1 MGWGARAAYSVVQ
14 AGREAHERI
23 LGAIEPPESEMPA
36 GLGQRVRA
44 RLHQPAAKFGRNAMP
59 CIGRGPSHER
69 HHRLN
74 ARVGR
79 HLVLA
84 SSFCRAKDSKKDAD
98 DIANRDT
105 GKRVS
110 FYSLEKE
117 IALVN
122 QMAQEVKWDAKIV
135 GDPVVVEYITR
146 LEKDQGRGG
155 RQSVLDTSYDGRVR
169 DTQKKHSGDSPRKAG
184 VRPDSSIRKVRR
196 RCCRTD
202 AAARCRMAINR
213 LAPCDALGNA
223 SADDGHFGQQ
233 GSDADER
240 PSLKQPT
247 RVGAGA
253 TEQGSHAGADQQAL
267 GSYSQSGACAGGRNI
282 RWIVRLE

>member
-1 MGWGARAAYSVVQ
+1 
-14 AGREAHERI
+14 
-23 LGAIEPPESEMPA
+23 
-36 GLGQRVRA
+36 
-44 RLHQPAAKFGRNAMP
+44 
-59 CIGRGPSHER
+59 
-69 HHRLN
+69 
-74 ARVGR
+74 
-79 HLVLA
+79 LVLA
-84 SSFCRAKDSKKDAD
+84 SLFCRAKDSKKDAA

-110 FYSLEKE
+110 LYSLEKE

-135 GDPVVVEYITR
+135 GDPVVVEHITR

-155 RQSVLDTSYDGRVR
+155 RQSVLDTSYDRRVR

-184 VRPDSSIRKVRR
+184 VRPDSWIGRCGGDVAEPTQRRAAGWQSIGWHGVTAWQR
-196 RCCRTD
+196 
-202 AAARCRMAINR
+202 
-213 LAPCDALGNA
+213 
-223 SADDGHFGQQ
+223 SADDGHGGQQ
-233 GSDADER
+233 GGDADER
-240 PSLKQPT
+240 PTLKQPT

-267 GSYSQSGACAGGRNI
+267 GSYSQSGACAGVRNI